1 MLGVEGVETK
11 SGTDLRISR
20 ATHTAIT
27 AHSNRVLRTIKMGI
41 CENGLII
48 FVKSTDGVF
57 QNAFLQSWEFCISEL
72 FRKLGILLLFTAD
85 EIREAAPD

>member
-41 CENGLII
+41 CENVPIQ
-48 FVKSTDGVF
+48 FVKNTNGFF
-57 QNAFLQSWEFCISEL
+57 QNAFLQSWEFSVSEL
-72 FRKLGILLLFTAD
+72 CRKLGILLLFTAD
-85 EIREAAPD
+85 EIRAAAPD

>member
-41 CENGLII
+41 CENGPVI
-48 FVKSTDGVF
+48 FLKSTDGVF
-57 QNAFLQSWEFCISEL
+57 QNAFLQSWEFFYIRIVSET
-72 FRKLGILLLFTAD
+72 GDFTAFYS
-85 EIREAAPD
+85 R